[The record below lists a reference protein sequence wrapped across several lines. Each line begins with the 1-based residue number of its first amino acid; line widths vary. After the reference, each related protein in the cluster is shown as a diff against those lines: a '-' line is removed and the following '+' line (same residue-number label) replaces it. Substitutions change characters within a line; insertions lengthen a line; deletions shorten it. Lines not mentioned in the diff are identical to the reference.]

1 MSKSR
6 QVTSF
11 VVPED
16 SAVYAQHVSF
26 SYEPKSKTKV
36 YAVND
41 VSLDIKQ
48 GEFVAIVGHTG
59 SGKSTFLQHL
69 NALVRLQSGSLA
81 VCGRDLGAKKVDL
94 KALRRSVGMVFQY
107 PEYQLFADTVY
118 EDVCFGPKNFGMDK
132 ADFEKLAREALT
144 TVGMEFDVVRNKSPF
159 DLSGGEKRRVALA
172 GVLVTKPSVL
182 VLDEPTAGLDPRGKS
197 EILSVVNTLNK
208 RDGVTVIMVSHD
220 MNEVYENATRV
231 IVFRDGSV
239 AYDLPPR
246 QLFRLE
252 EEIVAMGL
260 EVPHMAKFCNR
271 LEQGGIVLPDDA
283 LTTEQVCQALC
294 QIKRNGG
301 DEHVS

>member
-107 PEYQLFADTVY
+107 PEYQIFE
-118 EDVCFGPKNFGMDK
+118 EDVYKEIAFGPKQMGLDEAEIDK
-132 ADFEKLAREALT
+132 RIRKSMKF
-144 TVGMEFDVVRNKSPF
+144 VGLSFDEFSKKSPF
-159 DLSGGEKRRVALA
+159 DLSGGQKRRVAIA
-172 GVLVTKPSVL
+172 SIIAMEPQVLI
-182 VLDEPTAGLDPRGKS
+182 LDEPCAGLDPKGRDT
-197 EILSVVNTLNK
+197 ILNLIKEYQSQMGNTVLF
-208 RDGVTVIMVSHD
+208 VSHSMED
-220 MNEVYENATRV
+220 VAKLCKKVIVMNKGKLAFCGSVNEVYSHGDE
-231 IVFRDGSV
+231 
-239 AYDLPPR
+239 LKK
-246 QLFRLE
+246 
-252 EEIVAMGL
+252 MGL
-260 EVPHMAKFCNR
+260 NVPEITDIFLKLKASGIDCR
-271 LEQGGIVLPDDA
+271 TDIYTVEQGV
-283 LTTEQVCQALC
+283 EEY
-294 QIKRNGG
+294 KRLLAGG
-301 DEHVS
+301 AY